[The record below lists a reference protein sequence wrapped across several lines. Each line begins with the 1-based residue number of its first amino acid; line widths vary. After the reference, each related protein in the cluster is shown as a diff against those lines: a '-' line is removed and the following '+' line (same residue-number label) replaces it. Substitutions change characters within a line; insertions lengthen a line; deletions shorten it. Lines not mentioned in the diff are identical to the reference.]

1 MKGTNPPSS
10 LDGDAMPTFDCNAQA
25 TISFEV
31 NDRIEADSVDEAN
44 SIFEKRFEAGEY
56 DDQLRLGRK
65 ERDFLNYGA
74 KED

>member
-1 MKGTNPPSS
+1 
-10 LDGDAMPTFDCNAQA
+10 MPTFDCNAQA
-25 TISFEV
+25 AIFFEV
-31 NDRIEADSVDEAN
+31 TDRIEADSVDEAN

-56 DDQLRLGRK
+56 DDQLRLGPK